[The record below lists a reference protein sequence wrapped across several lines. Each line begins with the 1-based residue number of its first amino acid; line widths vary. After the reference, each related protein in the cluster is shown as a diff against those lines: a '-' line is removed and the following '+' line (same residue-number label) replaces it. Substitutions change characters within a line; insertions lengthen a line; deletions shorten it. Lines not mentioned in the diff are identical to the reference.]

1 MKLPKHQNPRTDR
14 EARAPYNFVPL
25 PEKVLP
31 AAPVDL
37 DAYHPGRHTGWFDCL
52 LTTETPLYVRC
63 GLLPEQSEKEKDRPA
78 FFFTDPTGREPVI
91 PGSSLRGMLRAL
103 VEIVGYGKVQP
114 VTSQPLIYRAVGD
127 TSSLGKSYR
136 GRLLH
141 EVRPKTYE
149 EVRPKTYEFKMRAG
163 YMRQR
168 GHRWEIIP
176 ARPLNGAAFARVE
189 KSDMGGLSLPHWQN
203 SQNASVAYV
212 ALTPLKDYS
221 HNNGKITLRYVK
233 ATRVSPHPGPGLQ
246 QAVIVRTGPMD
257 RKHQEFVFGLPES
270 DPGKAIPVDDALIEA
285 YREQITKEQKK
296 ILGEEGVLQD
306 GQPVFYLL
314 EQDKLTFFG
323 HAMMMRLPYLRSP
336 QDFVPPALRNP
347 DQTDLAEALFG
358 YVEEKSTARDVA
370 RAGRVFVTDA
380 PLLPGQ
386 RNIWVA
392 DRPITPR
399 ILGSPKP
406 TTFQHYL
413 VQTAPNDKASLRH
426 YASPTPQ
433 ETVIRGHKLYW
444 HKQGL
449 KRQDWEEKPTEIKSD
464 GQDTQ
469 HTQIMPV
476 REGVR
481 FRFRVYFENLDDGE
495 LGALLWLFNLGAAEN
510 YRFKLGMGKP
520 LGLGSVKIE
529 AALHLTDRVAR
540 YRQLF
545 DQGGWAVGEA
555 QATGQAAVE
564 QVRAQAVQTFERRVL
579 SDLEINPTG
588 ARHLHELER
597 IKMLLYLLQWPGPD
611 KDKTRYL
618 EIEHGPA
625 KDNEYKNRPVL
636 PTPEGVSGIKTPPRP
651 PSPPGAGTPAGPSAP
666 PSAPAQGA
674 ARHDRP
680 PTAASQPALSTPV
693 TPPTAPP
700 TAPQTVKRP
709 ASAEEIQSGD
719 VLEGKVIAVDTN
731 RIRLD
736 FGLPGVVGTMGLTQL
751 DEWVQQDYLFYEYW
765 EPGKPRPDAQFLQQE
780 GALEIAIKG
789 KTMKVRVRRVKTEH
803 GKTQVQV
810 ELVGWVK

>member
-1 MKLPKHQNPRTDR
+1 MKLPQHQNPRTDR
-14 EARAPYNFVPL
+14 EAKAPYNFVPL

-31 AAPVDL
+31 AEPADL

-127 TSSLGKSYR
+127 TSSLGTSYR

-141 EVRPKTYE
+141 
-149 EVRPKTYEFKMRAG
+149 MRAG

-189 KSDMGGLSLPHWQN
+189 QADIRGLSLPRWQN
-203 SQNASVAYV
+203 AQNASVAYV
-212 ALTPLKDYS
+212 ALAPLEDYS
-221 HNNGKITLRYVK
+221 HNNGKVTLRYVK
-233 ATRVSPHPGPGLQ
+233 ATRVSANPGPGLQ
-246 QAVIVRTGPMD
+246 QAVIVRTGPMN

-270 DPGKAIPVDDALIEA
+270 DPGKAISVDNALIEA

-306 GQPVFYLL
+306 DQPVFYLL
-314 EQDKLTFFG
+314 EQDRLTFFG

-386 RNIWVA
+386 GNIWVA

-444 HKQGL
+444 HKQDL
-449 KRQDWEEKPTEIKSD
+449 KRRDWEEKPTEIKSD

-481 FRFRVYFENLDDGE
+481 FRFRVYFEDLDDGE

-529 AALHLTDRVAR
+529 ATLHLTDRVAR

-545 DQGGWAVGEA
+545 DQGGWAVGE
-555 QATGQAAVE
+555 TGGKAGVE
-564 QVRAQAVQTFERRVL
+564 KVRAQAVQAFERRVL
-579 SDLEINPTG
+579 SDPEINLTD

-611 KDKTRYL
+611 KGKTRYL
-618 EIEHGPA
+618 EIEHPQN
-625 KDNEYKNRPVL
+625 DNEYKNRPVL
-636 PTPEGVSGIKTPPRP
+636 PTPEGVRSDAKTSPHS
-651 PSPPGAGTPAGPSAP
+651 PSSPDAATPAGTGALT
-666 PSAPAQGA
+666 SAPAQGA

-680 PTAASQPALSTPV
+680 PTAASQPPLSPPV
-693 TPPTAPP
+693 TPPTAPSS
-700 TAPQTVKRP
+700 APKTVKRP
-709 ASAEEIQSGD
+709 ARVEEIGRGD
-719 VLEGKVIAVDTN
+719 VLEGRVIAVDDN

-736 FGLPGVVGTMGLTQL
+736 FGLAGVVGTMGLTQL
-751 DEWVQQDYLFYEYW
+751 DEWVRQDYLFQEYW
-765 EPGKPRPDAQFLQQE
+765 ELGKPRPDAQFLQQE

-789 KTMKVRVRRVKTEH
+789 KAMQVRVRRVKTEH